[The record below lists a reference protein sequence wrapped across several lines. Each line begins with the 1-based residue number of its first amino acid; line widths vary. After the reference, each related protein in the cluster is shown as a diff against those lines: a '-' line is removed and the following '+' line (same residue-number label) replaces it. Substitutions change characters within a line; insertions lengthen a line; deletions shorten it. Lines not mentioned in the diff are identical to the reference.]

1 MQILL
6 AQPSQTKQVQ
16 NFFKKYLNKN
26 SPWITNEEFLCPF
39 GVSANI
45 KKWQVM
51 LVQDGEKILGALR
64 FYPRKREKIVS
75 VYQFALDESIRGKW
89 FIKKILEQI
98 SKKTWYNIFES
109 NCFLDDSFNDYYKKT
124 WWILKKSDEKFNY
137 WEMEI

>member
-6 AQPSQTKQVQ
+6 AQPFQTKQVQ
-16 NFFKKYLNKN
+16 NFFKKYLDKN

-39 GVSANI
+39 WVSANI

-51 LVQDGEKILGALR
+51 IIQYEEKILGALR

-75 VYQFALDESIRGKW
+75 VYQFALDECIRWKW
-89 FIKKILEQI
+89 FIKKNLEQI

-109 NCFLDDSFNDYYKKT
+109 NCFLDDSFNNYYKKT
-124 WWILKKSDEKFNY
+124 WWILKKSDEKINY
-137 WEMEI
+137 WEIKI